1 MSLWNSHEPA
11 EHLGLPGVA
20 VLHHE
25 GAQLHYP
32 LLLDTV
38 QIQILAHQGWRW
50 VRHRIIVVLKLPTI
64 VLFFLLQAFCF
75 QQIETKNCK
84 RNPWSQNAELVC
96 RNKRLQMCETANVK
110 PRYLQ
115 TDSLAECIK
124 WLLISGCL
132 NLIKISK
139 RF

>member
-1 MSLWNSHEPA
+1 MEQPWTGWTSWASWCCCSPPRGGSAPLSPSPWHGTDSNSCSPRVEVSEASDHCGPEIA
-11 EHLGLPGVA
+11 
-20 VLHHE
+20 
-25 GAQLHYP
+25 HYC
-32 LLLDTV
+32 
-38 QIQILAHQGWRW
+38 
-50 VRHRIIVVLKLPTI
+50 
-64 VLFFLLQAFCF
+64 LFFLLQAFCF

-110 PRYLQ
+110 QRYLQ